1 VKNPTSAAKLEA
13 KIVLGV
19 LTLALAGATVG
30 ITLWLV
36 DVHDNGAEAAITEP
50 AEQAET
56 ESPATTEAAT
66 TEAETEATTEAETE
80 ATTEAETEAT
90 TEAETEAET
99 EGETEAE
106 GGGGG
111 DAAAGAEVFASAG
124 CASCHTLADAGASGT
139 VGPNLDEAQPDEA
152 LVVERVTN
160 GQGAMP
166 SFADQLTEQ
175 QIADVAAYVSS
186 VAGA

>member
-1 VKNPTSAAKLEA
+1 VRKPRPTSVANLEG

-19 LTLALAGATVG
+19 LTLALVGATVG

-36 DVHDNGAEAAITEP
+36 DENNNRAEAAVVETGEAAETATE
-50 AEQAET
+50 AEMETAAAET
-56 ESPATTEAAT
+56 EATTGAET
-66 TEAETEATTEAETE
+66 VAETEATTEAETE

-90 TEAETEAET
+90 TEAEA
-99 EGETEAE
+99 
-106 GGGGG
+106 GGG

-160 GQGAMP
+160 GMGAMP
-166 SFADQLTEQ
+166 SFAGQLSEQ

>member
-1 VKNPTSAAKLEA
+1 VRKPRPTSVANLEA
-13 KIVLGV
+13 RIVLGV
-19 LTLALAGATVG
+19 LTLALVGATVG

-36 DVHDNGAEAAITEP
+36 DENNNRAEAAVVETGEEAGGEATTQ
-50 AEQAET
+50 AEADTAAAET
-56 ESPATTEAAT
+56 EATTGAETEAETAAT

-80 ATTEAETEAT
+80 AEA
-90 TEAETEAET
+90 
-99 EGETEAE
+99 
-106 GGGGG
+106 GGG

-124 CASCHTLADAGASGT
+124 CGSCHTLADAGTSGT

-152 LVVERVTN
+152 LVVDRVTN
-160 GQGAMP
+160 GMGAMP
-166 SFADQLTEQ
+166 SFAGQLSEQ